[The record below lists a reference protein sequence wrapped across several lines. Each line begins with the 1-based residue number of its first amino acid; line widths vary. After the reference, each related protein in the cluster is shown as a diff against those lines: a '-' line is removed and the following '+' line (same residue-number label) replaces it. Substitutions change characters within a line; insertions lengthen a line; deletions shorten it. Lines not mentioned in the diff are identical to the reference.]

1 MKMAISHLM
10 LKMVFLNSWN
20 CTETVWDN
28 WIAYEDGELVSCDN
42 EEEQWTYYNCNG
54 LTYGDKSMEEN
65 LPR

>member
-1 MKMAISHLM
+1 MTVYVDKKYMIFPSSKYAAP
-10 LKMVFLNSWN
+10 KRVFL
-20 CTETVWDN
+20 
-28 WIAYEDGELVSCDN
+28 YEDGELVSCDN